1 MAAASAAAIVA
12 TCTAAIVDART
23 GVIPDRISGCG
34 AAVTFAV
41 AGLSGTLAAS
51 GAGAA
56 AVAGSLLA
64 LFVLTRGRGL
74 GFGDVKLGVTIG
86 AGCGA
91 GAGMLALGTAFVAGA
106 LFAAAMVTARR
117 MRRRDA
123 IPFAPFL
130 AAGTMLGA
138 WAGISA

>member
-12 TCTAAIVDART
+12 ACAAAVVDART
-23 GVIPDRISGCG
+23 GLIPDRISGCG
-34 AAVTFAV
+34 AAVTLAV
-41 AGLSGTLAAS
+41 AGLSGTLAAAL
-51 GAGAA
+51 AGAA

-74 GFGDVKLGVTIG
+74 GLGDVKLGVTIG
-86 AGCGA
+86 AGCGP
-91 GAGMLALGTAFVAGA
+91 GAGLLALGTAFVAGA
-106 LFAAAMVTARR
+106 LFAAMMVAAHR

-130 AAGTMLGA
+130 AAGTIAGA
-138 WAGISA
+138 LPGTWG